1 MHYSCHHIVKQYRR
15 SGLDFNL
22 PTDYLYRQCVQQSP
36 REQSERQHERK
47 RQGHCPVEDNYGHNV
62 DMCVIEPRQC
72 GDEKLRNLR
81 HQHQEQ
87 QKKKEYHLRPV
98 TTNTSSRCERS
109 TAGVSCACPS
119 NSRTRKLFTTP
130 MSSPDGKTPP
140 TPEVYTFCPGFK
152 SACFDR
158 KFKFKSGFNP
168 AVTRSPETIP
178 CSRLP
183 STEEATLQFSSE
195 TKRTTEMLSLT
206 VVVFPIKPSSVTTGM
221 SVSIPSCLPRLSVTV
236 RHQADESR
244 VTTSAAI

>member
-1 MHYSCHHIVKQYRR
+1 MHCKRIEQEAS
-15 SGLDFNL
+15 
-22 PTDYLYRQCVQQSP
+22 VQGE
-36 REQSERQHERK
+36 REHERK
-47 RQGHCPVEDNYGHNV
+47 RQRHCPIKNDHRHNV
-62 DMCVIEPRQC
+62 DVGVVEPGQRR
-72 GDEKLRNLR
+72 DEKFCNLR
-81 HQHQEQ
+81 DQDKYQ
-87 QKKKEYHLRPV
+87 QKKKEYHFRPV

-109 TAGVSCACPS
+109 TAGVSWACPS
-119 NSRTRKLFTTP
+119 NSRTRKLLTTP
-130 MSSPDGKTPP
+130 TSKPEGKTPP

-221 SVSIPSCLPRLSVTV
+221 SVSIPSCLPRLIVTV
-236 RHQADESR
+236 RHQVDESC
-244 VTTSAAI
+244 VTTSAAINLKTERSRSLIAW